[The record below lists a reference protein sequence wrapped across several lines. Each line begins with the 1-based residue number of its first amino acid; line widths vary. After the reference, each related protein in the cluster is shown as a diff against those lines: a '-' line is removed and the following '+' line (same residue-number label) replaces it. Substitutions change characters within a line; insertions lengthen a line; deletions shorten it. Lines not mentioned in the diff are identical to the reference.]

1 MLLMFLLNSA
11 KKSSRS
17 CTLPTKKA
25 QHLQMHLAIA
35 ETIEQTCLL
44 SFALQR

>member
-1 MLLMFLLNSA
+1 MFLLIILL

-25 QHLQMHLAIA
+25 QLLQMHLAIA